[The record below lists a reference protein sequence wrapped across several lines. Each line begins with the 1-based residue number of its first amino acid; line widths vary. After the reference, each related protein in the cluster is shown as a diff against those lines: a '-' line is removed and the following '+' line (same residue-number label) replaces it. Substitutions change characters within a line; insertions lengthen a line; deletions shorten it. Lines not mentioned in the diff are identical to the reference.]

1 MNNVGLDTARPQ
13 PASKPKAVPAGLEG
27 DGDASDLVPCLLR
40 FRSPPLEQL
49 QEFVLVR
56 CELLNGW
63 RSTPGMTP
71 ATSQLSLLSSITA
84 VNVWLGSNGVSERLR
99 SLSGFFCFC
108 GLRIDGLHRLRLTS
122 APMEPSL
129 D

>member
-1 MNNVGLDTARPQ
+1 MRV
-13 PASKPKAVPAGLEG
+13 S
-27 DGDASDLVPCLLR
+27 CLLR

-56 CELLNGW
+56 CELLQRLAFHARND
-63 RSTPGMTP
+63 P

-108 GLRIDGLHRLRLTS
+108 GLRIDGPHRLRLTS